1 MDYCS
6 IWSSN
11 DSTANYIPI
20 YSSPYYSRYSIH
32 KGTGD
37 NEWCNKGLDK
47 GTWIAS
53 YQNKFDKVSQI
64 ILAS

>member
-1 MDYCS
+1 MLTVLNRAFCFRES
-6 IWSSN
+6 
-11 DSTANYIPI
+11 
-20 YSSPYYSRYSIH
+20 
-32 KGTGD
+32 
-37 NEWCNKGLDK
+37 NKGLDK